1 MKKHFL
7 FSIIFTLLFLN
18 TFSSFGQS
26 KNTLALG
33 FNITHFRDWAKKPFN
48 FFNPEIIYL
57 RETKNNKGY
66 SISVDGFYSEYPTR
80 GMAQVGDVVDRLIF
94 SAKGNYLYKVKN
106 AYFGV
111 GTNVRYRREIEFL
124 YYYPPVNPFEGRVKT
139 NAFLDF
145 GINAS
150 LQQQLIATKGNKIF
164 IKLNYSLY
172 NKGRNPLSLGLF
184 YGWNW

>member
-1 MKKHFL
+1 MKKHFF

-18 TFSSFGQS
+18 TFPSFGQS

-33 FNITHFRDWAKKPFN
+33 FNITHFSDWDKQPFN

-57 RETKNNKGY
+57 KERKNNSIY
-66 SISVDGFYSEYPTR
+66 SISIDGFYNAYSIR
-80 GMAQVGDVVDRLIF
+80 GRLGKAGDIIDRLIF
-94 SAKGNYLYKVKN
+94 SVKGNYLYKMNNTIV
-106 AYFGV
+106 GM
-111 GTNVRYRREIEFL
+111 GTNVRYRSEMKFL
-124 YYYPPVNPFEGRVKT
+124 GFYPGGFDGAVKR
-139 NAFLDF
+139 NGFLDF
-145 GINAS
+145 GVNAS

-172 NKGRNPLSLGLF
+172 NKGRNPLSLGIF